1 MKCVPVRIQLQNTH
15 SLTRSSF
22 RRPLLVT
29 TLARGPGEVQGQLRP
44 LLVCQTV
51 PHDQH
56 SDSASRIQPHPF
68 VSCTNAFSTR
78 Q

>member
-1 MKCVPVRIQLQNTH
+1 MKCVPVPIQRQNTH
-15 SLTRSSF
+15 SLTKPSSRRS
-22 RRPLLVT
+22 LLVP

-56 SDSASRIQPHPF
+56 SD
-68 VSCTNAFSTR
+68 
-78 Q
+78 